1 MKLWLRQTLICLL
14 VILLCFGA
22 CVAFFVVQQTRQ
34 LLADM
39 DAAAVE
45 QADVFCEHL
54 STLDRTNPGDH
65 LEDATTRRALIQY
78 TFSSYAHLL
87 QSRERAY
94 SLVTD
99 GAYLYNISAYDPLTL
114 LPVGEEVITAQRLLR
129 VDSVPV
135 LVCAR
140 NTTVLG
146 QPVTVYLVQEV
157 SDTFSQIDVLVRN
170 AQIALCSCILL
181 SGVLLPLTLRRT
193 LRPLRRL
200 SRVSEEISGGHYAL
214 RSQIDSQDEVGE
226 LSAAFDHMAET
237 VEQKILDLEDT
248 AHRRELLL
256 GALTHEM
263 KTPMTAIIG
272 FSDSLLTMP
281 LNEERRMEAAHE
293 IHEAALR
300 TERLSQKMMQLIAM
314 TDCPVL
320 VRRQL
325 DAAALLDQAVQM
337 LSEPAEKKGIALRV
351 QADTDVLWGDG
362 DLLLCLLTNLI
373 DNAIKA
379 SPEGSTITA
388 RAAEGALSVT
398 DEGCGIPADK
408 VALVTEPFYRVDKAR
423 SRKMGGAGLG
433 LSLCQMIAQAHGGTL
448 RIESRIGC
456 GTTITMAWPGG
467 NEHE

>member
-1 MKLWLRQTLICLL
+1 MKLWLKQTLICLF
-14 VILLCFGA
+14 VILLSFGA
-22 CVAFFVVQQTRQ
+22 CVTFFVMQQTEQ
-34 LLADM
+34 LLDDAF
-39 DAAAVE
+39 AAASQSV
-45 QADVFCEHL
+45 DVFCEHL
-54 STLDRTNPGDH
+54 STLDRTAAVN
-65 LEDATTRRALIQY
+65 EAADATTIRALIQY

-87 QSRERAY
+87 QSKANAY
-94 SLVTD
+94 SLVMD
-99 GAYLYNISAYDPLTL
+99 GAYLYNISAYDPMVL
-114 LPVGEEVITAQRLLR
+114 LPAGEEVITGARLLYGA
-129 VDSVPV
+129 DSPV

-140 NTTVLG
+140 NTAVLG
-146 QPVTVYLVQEV
+146 QTVSVYLVQDV
-157 SDTFSQIDVLVRN
+157 SAVFAQIDTLVRN
-170 AQIALCSCILL
+170 AQLALLSCMLL

-193 LRPLRRL
+193 LRPLHRL
-200 SRVSEEISGGHYAL
+200 SRVSEEISGGRYDL
-214 RSQIDSQDEVGE
+214 RSRIDSQDEVGE

-272 FSDSLLTMP
+272 FSDSLLSMP
-281 LNEERRMEAAHE
+281 LTEEKRMEAAHE

-320 VRRQL
+320 VRRRL
-325 DAAALLDQAVQM
+325 DAQELLAQAERM
-337 LSEPAEKKGIALRV
+337 LTETAQQKGVARHV
-351 QADTDVLWGDG
+351 EVDADTLWGDG

-379 SPEGSTITA
+379 SPTGSTITV
-388 RAAEGALSVT
+388 RAGEGFLSVA

-448 RIESRIGC
+448 HIESEVGR

-467 NEHE
+467 DAHE